1 MALPEGFTLEAPAQ
15 QNINLPAGFQLEA
28 PQRQNVSAEMP
39 RTRYAAS
46 EVPGAAITNLPG
58 SAQKFGRELVEMITS
73 PIQTAKGVIDL
84 GAGALQNV
92 LPQGVVDFVNSFSS
106 DPSNAKRAVEVAN
119 AVGGMYKD
127 RYGDYESIKRTLA
140 EDPVAFAA
148 DLSTLFSGGA
158 GLAKSRGMTGTSTAL
173 NKAAAYTNPL
183 QPVAFAAKAAAL
195 PIREVGKIANTAFN
209 AKNALL
215 MRSAEGQAP
224 EIINALRNAQEIV
237 PGSLPTAAEAAAG
250 TGVVGFQ
257 QLGRSAAR
265 EMPTE
270 YRGRAAEQGQARVGA
285 IQQVGQTPE
294 ALAQA
299 EALRA
304 ATAEKNYG
312 VADQILASTDEQY
325 GALLNRP
332 AMQAALSKARE
343 LAANKDKT
351 FEIGQNRPKQTVPS
365 SILDEQG
372 RPVGETV
379 IPAQTSELPGTSI
392 QFIKEA
398 FDDLIND
405 PNAAGFKGNEAR
417 AITGVKNEF
426 LKWADTKNPAYAK
439 ARAIFSDQS
448 KPVNQ
453 MQIGQYLEQKFT
465 PTLGQ
470 GTSAD
475 RATAFAT
482 ALENAP
488 TTIKKSTGE
497 NRFATLTEA
506 LTPEQ
511 LKIVEDVKADL
522 ARTAKSRNLASGTLK
537 QDFDVAKATSAI
549 GGETIFPNMINT
561 ITTVTNSVWR
571 KLRGQIDQKLAA
583 EIATEM
589 LFPGK
594 AAEALEKAFKQQ
606 QRRQAIGE
614 VISAPGKAI
623 LKTPA
628 SVNMLNAEQEQNV
641 NALAR

>member
-1 MALPEGFTLEAPAQ
+1 MALPQGFVLETPAQ
-15 QNINLPAGFQLEA
+15 PNVNLPAGFQLET
-28 PQRQNVSAEMP
+28 PSRQNVSAEAP
-39 RTRYAAS
+39 RRTYTAS
-46 EVPGAAITNLPG
+46 EIPAAAYANLPS
-58 SAQKFGRELVEMITS
+58 SAQKFGREIVEMVTS
-73 PIQTAKGVIDL
+73 PIQTAKGLVDI
-84 GAGALQNV
+84 GAGAIQNI

-106 DPSNAKRAVEVAN
+106 DPANAERAVAAAN

-127 RYGDYESIKRTLA
+127 RYGDYDSIKRTLA

-148 DLSTLFSGGA
+148 DLSTLLSGGA
-158 GLAKSRGMTGTSTAL
+158 GAAKAGGMTKTAAGL
-173 NKAAAYTNPL
+173 TKAAAYTNPL
-183 QPVAFAAKAAAL
+183 QPVAFGVKAAAL
-195 PIREVGKIANTAFN
+195 PLREVGKIVNTAFN

-215 MRSAEGQAP
+215 MRAAEGQAP

-265 EMPTE
+265 ELPTS
-270 YRGRAAEQGQARVGA
+270 YKARKAEQGEAQKAA
-285 IQQVGQTPE
+285 IQQVGKTPE
-294 ALAQA
+294 ELAQA

-312 VADQILASTDEQY
+312 LADQILASTDQQY
-325 GALLNRP
+325 GELLKRP
-332 AMQAALSKARE
+332 AMQAALIKARE
-343 LAANKDKT
+343 LAANKDVT
-351 FEIGQNRPKQTVPS
+351 FEIGQTRSKQVVPS

-379 IPAQTSELPGTSI
+379 IPAQVSELPGTSI

-426 LKWADTKNPAYAK
+426 LKWADTKNPPYAQ
-439 ARAIFSDQS
+439 ARAIFADQS

-470 GTSAD
+470 GTAAD
-475 RATAFAT
+475 RANAFAA
-482 ALENAP
+482 ALESAP
-488 TTIKKSTGE
+488 TTIKKATGE
-497 NRFATLTEA
+497 NRYKTLTEA
-506 LTPEQ
+506 LTPDQ
-511 LKIVEDVKADL
+511 IKILDDVKADL

-537 QDFDVAKATSAI
+537 QEFDVSKATSAI

-561 ITTVTNSVWR
+561 ITTVTNTVWR

-589 LFPGK
+589 LFPGE
-594 AAEALEKAFKQQ
+594 AAAALEKAFRQQ
-606 QRRQAIGE
+606 QRRALAGE
-614 VISAPGKAI
+614 VLSAPGKAI
-623 LKTPA
+623 MKAPA
-628 SVNMLNAEQEQNV
+628 SVNMLSPEEQNQ
-641 NALAR
+641 NALTR

>member
-1 MALPEGFTLEAPAQ
+1 MALPQGFVLETPAQ
-15 QNINLPAGFQLEA
+15 PSVNLPAGFQLET
-28 PQRQNVSAEMP
+28 PSRQNVSAEP
-39 RTRYAAS
+39 ARRSYAAG
-46 EVPGAAITNLPG
+46 EIPAAALKNLPS
-58 SAQKFGRELVEMITS
+58 SAAKFGREIVEMVTS
-73 PIQTAKGVIDL
+73 PIQTAKGLVDI
-84 GAGALQNV
+84 GAGAIQNV

-106 DPSNAKRAVEVAN
+106 DPANAERAVAAAN
-119 AVGGMYKD
+119 AAGGMYKD
-127 RYGDYESIKRTLA
+127 RYGSYDSIKRTLA

-148 DLSTLFSGGA
+148 DLSTLLSGGA
-158 GLAKSRGMTGTSTAL
+158 GAAKAGGMTKTATGL
-173 NKAAAYTNPL
+173 TKAAAYTNPL
-183 QPVAFAAKAAAL
+183 QPVAFGARAAAL
-195 PIREVGKIANTAFN
+195 PLREVGKIVNTAFN

-215 MRSAEGQAP
+215 MRAAEGQAP

-250 TGVVGFQ
+250 TGVVGYQ

-265 EMPTE
+265 ELPTS
-270 YRGRAAEQGQARVGA
+270 YKARKAEQGEAQRAA
-285 IQQVGQTPE
+285 IQQVGKTPE
-294 ALAQA
+294 ELAQA

-312 VADQILASTDEQY
+312 LADQILASTDQQY
-325 GALLNRP
+325 GDLLKRP
-332 AMQAALSKARE
+332 AMQAALTKARE
-343 LAANKDKT
+343 LAANKDVT
-351 FEIGQNRPKQTVPS
+351 FEIGQTRPKQVVPS

-372 RPVGETV
+372 RPIGETV
-379 IPAQTSELPGTSI
+379 IPAQVSELPGTSI

-426 LKWADTKNPAYAK
+426 LKWADTKNPPYAQ
-439 ARAIFSDQS
+439 ARSIFADQS

-470 GTSAD
+470 GTAAD
-475 RATAFAT
+475 RASAFAA
-482 ALENAP
+482 ALESAP
-488 TTIKKSTGE
+488 STIKKATGE
-497 NRFATLTEA
+497 NRYKTLTEA
-506 LTPEQ
+506 LTPDQ
-511 LKIVEDVKADL
+511 IKILDDVKSDL

-537 QDFDVAKATSAI
+537 QEFDVSKATSAI

-561 ITTVTNSVWR
+561 ITTVTNTVWR

-589 LFPGK
+589 LFPGE
-594 AAEALEKAFKQQ
+594 AAAALEKAFRQQ
-606 QRRQAIGE
+606 QRRALAGE
-614 VISAPGKAI
+614 VLSAPGKAI
-623 LKTPA
+623 MKAPA
-628 SVNMLNAEQEQNV
+628 SVNMLGPEEQNQ

>member
-1 MALPEGFTLEAPAQ
+1 MANPFDQFDSAPAVSANPFDQ
-15 QNINLPAGFQLEA
+15 FDA
-28 PQRQNVSAEMP
+28 PTSRQNVSAEAP
-39 RTRYAAS
+39 RRSYDLKEIPEEAYK
-46 EVPGAAITNLPG
+46 NLPA
-58 SAQKFGRELVEMITS
+58 SAMKFGREAYEMVTS
-73 PIQTAKGVIDL
+73 PIQTAKGLIDV

-106 DPSNAKRAVEVAN
+106 DPSNAERAVNAAN
-119 AVGGMYKD
+119 IAGGVLKEK
-127 RYGDYESIKRTLA
+127 YGDYEKIKRTLA

-148 DLSTLFSGGA
+148 DLSTLLSGGA
-158 GLAKSRGMTGTSTAL
+158 SLAKAGGLTKTATGLTKT
-173 NKAAAYTNPL
+173 AAATNPL
-183 QPVAFAAKAAAL
+183 QPLAFAARVAAL
-195 PIREVGKIANTAFN
+195 PIKEVGKIANTAFN

-215 MRSAEGQAP
+215 MRAAEGQAP
-224 EIINALRNAQEIV
+224 EIINALRNAPEIV
-237 PGSLPTAAEAAAG
+237 PGSVPTAAEAAAG

-265 EMPTE
+265 ELPTE
-270 YRGRAAEQGQARVGA
+270 YKARVAEQGEARLGA
-285 IQQVGQTPE
+285 IQQVGKTPE
-294 ALAQA
+294 ELAKA

-312 VADQILASTDEQY
+312 VADKILASTDEKY
-325 GALLNRP
+325 GELLKRP
-332 AMQAALSKARE
+332 AMQAALTKARE
-343 LAANKDKT
+343 LAANKNET
-351 FEIGQNRPKQTVPS
+351 FEIGQTRQQQVVPS
-365 SILDEQG
+365 SLLDEQG

-379 IPAQTSELPGTSI
+379 IPAQVSELPGTSI

-426 LKWADTKNPAYAK
+426 LKWADTKNPEYAK
-439 ARAIFSDQS
+439 ARSIFADQS

-470 GTSAD
+470 GTSAE
-475 RATAFAT
+475 RASAFAT

-497 NRFATLTEA
+497 NRYKTLTEA

-511 LKIVEDVKADL
+511 IKILDDVKSDL
-522 ARTAKSRNLASGTLK
+522 ARTAKSRNLASGTMK
-537 QDFDVAKATSAI
+537 PEFDVSKATSAI

-561 ITTVTNSVWR
+561 ITTVTNTVWR

-594 AAEALEKAFKQQ
+594 AADALEKAVKQQ
-606 QRRQAIGE
+606 QRFQIAKDIL
-614 VISAPGKAI
+614 STPGRAVKKA
-623 LKTPA
+623 PA
-628 SVNMLNAEQEQNV
+628 SVNMLGSEEQQQNR